1 MSKKSENIL
10 AKAFIEDEPE
20 LVEESIPQEEE
31 PKEKPKKKSTTR
43 KKAPS
48 PQEDHSSETTSDSS
62 LRSKSSETTSD
73 SSLRSK
79 SSETTSDSSL
89 RSKSS
94 ENLFLSLYSQYN
106 NHLLTA
112 AFHWCSATN
121 THFDSTQILTAFESY
136 TKQNHE
142 VPFTSIYTSLVPTTS
157 FSLSIL
163 PDYLEDYAQLS
174 PEQMIAQVYQS
185 HLSQLTNEPPAD
197 WSKEEAA
204 NFKQVVR
211 MLGYYPFH
219 SEDPQ
224 DQRNLCRDLLNLLS
238 DPDAASDYIKIQS
251 ALRIVLSFLHLKQLD
266 AKMQALESEGASTKE
281 LKDLS
286 DLKNKE
292 LSSITAFSRDSGF
305 AERYAQTKARGAN
318 SFAGILA
325 QMNEEKFENAMSNL
339 YDIKTSA
346 AIRQVAD
353 ISTSAIMEQ
362 LAMTDSQYQD
372 IVAKQLDELTKL
384 RRLSQDQEE
393 EIRRLRRVIKENDMI
408 EAAIRSGIDL
418 EEIV

>member
-10 AKAFIEDEPE
+10 AKAFIEDPIPEEEPA
-20 LVEESIPQEEE
+20 PQEEPKE
-31 PKEKPKKKSTTR
+31 ILKEKPKKKTTR
-43 KKAPS
+43 KKTS
-48 PQEDHSSETTSDSS
+48 IPQEDHSSETTSDSS
-62 LRSKSSETTSD
+62 LRSESSED
-73 SSLRSK
+73 
-79 SSETTSDSSL
+79 
-89 RSKSS
+89 
-94 ENLFLSLYSQYN
+94 LFLSLYSQYN

-112 AFHWCSATN
+112 AFHWCSTTN
-121 THFDSTQILTAFESY
+121 THFDPTQILAAFESY

-353 ISTSAIMEQ
+353 ISTTAIMEQ